1 MESEFN
7 MASQDAMQSIDP
19 ENGLPIHAGVKENYV
34 MEHITFEDVR
44 GILSLVEIALTR
56 GALKGDEIAT
66 VNQIRQDCV
75 AEVEGYQQWV
85 QLRQDFLQKSAIR
98 AEEIRL
104 QNEQNLRE
112 QQKAETEARLSQQIL
127 MRKELENELNE
138 LKKQY
143 NVTGEQPVQQEP
155 VAPVETKPSA
165 AFTLARAMNPQA
177 EENSWTEP
185 MVESN
190 YIPTDIPQSE
200 VSSTIQTSVS
210 DSQME
215 QAWNELDDDTAES
228 EGKDIYSGRITS
240 STQPIISG
248 GNAPSVSEPIS
259 TDEDFNAR
267 VEETKQAFDE
277 HDDSV
282 TPIAQGVYLKEVEVD
297 DDTITE
303 PSLDIGY
310 ENPTVGED
318 DVVLKQS
325 DIKVFEEQPEEEY
338 DEVVIPSSSELKSM
352 TKSRISDAAKSLQFE
367 NITGTKAE
375 MISKFEEQSTKLIEE
390 LTGSDGFIDASETDV
405 SNDDDRRNGGYF

>member
-1 MESEFN
+1 
-7 MASQDAMQSIDP
+7 
-19 ENGLPIHAGVKENYV
+19 
-34 MEHITFEDVR
+34 
-44 GILSLVEIALTR
+44 
-56 GALKGDEIAT
+56 
-66 VNQIRQDCV
+66 
-75 AEVEGYQQWV
+75 
-85 QLRQDFLQKSAIR
+85 
-98 AEEIRL
+98 
-104 QNEQNLRE
+104 
-112 QQKAETEARLSQQIL
+112 
-127 MRKELENELNE
+127 
-138 LKKQY
+138 
-143 NVTGEQPVQQEP
+143 
-155 VAPVETKPSA
+155 
-165 AFTLARAMNPQA
+165 
-177 EENSWTEP
+177 

-190 YIPTDIPQSE
+190 YVPTDIPQSE

-259 TDEDFNAR
+259 TDEDFNAK
-267 VEETKQAFDE
+267 VEETKQAFKE

-310 ENPTVGED
+310 ENPVVGED

-325 DIKVFEEQPEEEY
+325 DIKVYNEQPEEEF

-352 TKSRISDAAKSLQFE
+352 TKSRISDAAKALQFE
-367 NITGTKAE
+367 DITGTKAE
-375 MISKFEEQSTKLIEE
+375 MISKFEEQSAKLIEE

-405 SNDDDRRNGGYF
+405 SNDDDRRDGGYF

>member
-1 MESEFN
+1 
-7 MASQDAMQSIDP
+7 
-19 ENGLPIHAGVKENYV
+19 L
-34 MEHITFEDVR
+34 
-44 GILSLVEIALTR
+44 
-56 GALKGDEIAT
+56 
-66 VNQIRQDCV
+66 
-75 AEVEGYQQWV
+75 
-85 QLRQDFLQKSAIR
+85 
-98 AEEIRL
+98 
-104 QNEQNLRE
+104 
-112 QQKAETEARLSQQIL
+112 
-127 MRKELENELNE
+127 RKELENELNE

-165 AFTLARAMNPQA
+165 AFTLARAMNPEA

-185 MVESN
+185 MVEAN

-200 VSSTIQTSVS
+200 VTSTIQTSVL

-215 QAWNELDDDTAES
+215 QALNELDDDTAES

-248 GNAPSVSEPIS
+248 GNAPSVSEQLQDDLEPIS

-405 SNDDDRRNGGYF
+405 SNDDDRRDGGYF

>member
-7 MASQDAMQSIDP
+7 MTSQDAMESIDP

-75 AEVEGYQQWV
+75 AEVEGYQRWV

-104 QNEQNLRE
+104 QNEQNARE
-112 QQKAETEARLSQQIL
+112 QEKAETEARLSQQIL
-127 MRKELENELNE
+127 LRKELENELNE

-143 NVTGEQPVQQEP
+143 NVTGELPVQQEP
-155 VAPVETKPSA
+155 VAPVDTKPSN
-165 AFTLARAMNPQA
+165 AFTLARAMNP
-177 EENSWTEP
+177 
-185 MVESN
+185 ES
-190 YIPTDIPQSE
+190 PTVADGDTVITDSSSTGYVPQSE
-200 VSSTIQTSVS
+200 VTSTIQTSVS

-259 TDEDFNAR
+259 T
-267 VEETKQAFDE
+267 
-277 HDDSV
+277 SV
-282 TPIAQGVYLKEVEVD
+282 GA
-297 DDTITE
+297 
-303 PSLDIGY
+303 
-310 ENPTVGED
+310 
-318 DVVLKQS
+318 
-325 DIKVFEEQPEEEY
+325 
-338 DEVVIPSSSELKSM
+338 
-352 TKSRISDAAKSLQFE
+352 
-367 NITGTKAE
+367 
-375 MISKFEEQSTKLIEE
+375 
-390 LTGSDGFIDASETDV
+390 
-405 SNDDDRRNGGYF
+405 

>member
-7 MASQDAMQSIDP
+7 MSSQDAVQRTDP
-19 ENGLPIHAGVKENYV
+19 ENGLPIHAGVKENYT

-75 AEVEGYQQWV
+75 AEVEGYQLWV
-85 QLRQDFLQKSAIR
+85 RLRQDFLQKSAIR
-98 AEEIRL
+98 AEEVRL
-104 QNEQNLRE
+104 QNEQNVRE
-112 QQKAETEARLSQQIL
+112 REKVETEARLSQQIL
-127 MRKELENELNE
+127 LRKELENELNE

-143 NVTGEQPVQQEP
+143 NVTAQQPVQQQP

-165 AFTLARAMNPQA
+165 AFTLARAMNP
-177 EENSWTEP
+177 EVKENSWT
-185 MVESN
+185 
-190 YIPTDIPQSE
+190 
-200 VSSTIQTSVS
+200 QTSVL

-215 QAWNELDDDTAES
+215 KAWNELANDAWNELDDDTAES

-248 GNAPSVSEPIS
+248 GNAPSVSEQLQDDLEPIS

-267 VEETKQAFDE
+267 VEEAKQAFDK
-277 HDDSV
+277 HDASV

-318 DVVLKQS
+318 DVVLKLS

-338 DEVVIPSSSELKSM
+338 DEVVIPSNSELKSM
-352 TKSRISDAAKSLQFE
+352 TKSRILDAAKSLQFE

-405 SNDDDRRNGGYF
+405 SNDDDRRDGGYF